1 MAYLLR
7 KWKDNTIKSRM
18 YQYLF
23 LVIGAAVLIN
33 AATMLFFQINMGRY
47 EKTME
52 QVLELN
58 HFYIDLEEGNS
69 FLGNYMKSGTPEI
82 YQSMEAALEEADYLL
97 AALEEGGI
105 SQGFVRDIQ
114 DMRRMLGTYLEA
126 ARAIQEQLFRTDET
140 GFTSGMLETVLEL
153 YDEAQEV
160 YALMDGEF
168 KNLHLSLLDYANT
181 RMAVLNW
188 QKKFFLA
195 EWVGA
200 ILLMI
205 FWSILRGRKL
215 TEQIVSPIQALTEK
229 AVEIRDG
236 SMAEFTEAHIQE
248 AGSREL
254 QILIHVFNMM
264 IDQIQKQFRATEEAA
279 AAKAR
284 LHQQELENLK
294 ITNLLRT
301 SELRALQ
308 MQMNPHFLFNTLN
321 MIAKTAYLGDSE
333 ETVFLLQKT
342 AQLLR
347 YSLDY
352 MGKSVTLARELEILD
367 CYVCL
372 QEKRFAERIDFD
384 FDLDERFHQV
394 LVPCLILQPLVE
406 NSITHGVGMYTSG
419 ARILIRTRYLEE
431 ERRGM
436 ISVVDNGLGMEPQQL
451 ARVRENLDTMEIG
464 GASCEQIGLENVYM
478 RLKNFF
484 EGDAQMELYSVPNQE
499 TEIRILI
506 PAKERGE

>member
-1 MAYLLR
+1 MR
-7 KWKDNTIKSRM
+7 KWKDNRIKSRM

-33 AATMLFFQINMGRY
+33 AATMMFFQSNMKRY

-52 QVLELN
+52 QVLALN
-58 HFYIDLEEGNS
+58 RFYIELGEGNNL
-69 FLGNYMKSGTPEI
+69 LGSYVQDGNGET
-82 YQSMEAALEEADYLL
+82 YQTMEETLGEADLFL
-97 AALEEGGI
+97 AALQEDGI
-105 SQGFVRDIQ
+105 SQGFMRDIR
-114 DMRRMLGTYLEA
+114 DMRCMLESYLEYA
-126 ARAIQEQLFRTDET
+126 QAIRDQIGCLGKES
-140 GFTSGMLETVLEL
+140 FTSGMLEMVLEL
-153 YDEAQEV
+153 YGQAQEV
-160 YALMDGEF
+160 YGLMDGEF
-168 KNLHLSLLDYANT
+168 KNLNLSLLDYANT
-181 RMAVLNW
+181 RMAVLNR
-188 QKKFFLA
+188 QKKFYLV
-195 EWVGA
+195 EWAGA
-200 ILLMI
+200 LLLMI
-205 FWSILRGRKL
+205 FWSILRGQRF
-215 TEQIVSPIQALTEK
+215 TEQIVSPIQTLTKK
-229 AVEIRDG
+229 AVEIREG
-236 SMAEFTEAHIQE
+236 SMAEFTEVRIQE
-248 AGSREL
+248 AGSQEL

-264 IDQIQKQFRATEEAA
+264 IDQIQKQFKATEEAA

-284 LHQQELENLK
+284 LHQQEMENLK

-301 SELRALQ
+301 SELKALQ

-321 MIAKTAYLGDSE
+321 MISKTAYLGDSE

-372 QEKRFAERIDFD
+372 QEKRFADRIDFD

-419 ARILIRTRYLEE
+419 ARILIRTRYLEQKKK
-431 ERRGM
+431 GM
-436 ISVVDNGLGMEPQQL
+436 ISVVDNGLGMDKQKLEQ
-451 ARVRENLDTMEIG
+451 VREKLAQAEG
-464 GASCEQIGLENVYM
+464 REVPCQEIGLENVYM
-478 RLKNFF
+478 RLKKFF
-484 EGDAQMELYSVPNQE
+484 MGEAQMEIYSVPRQE

-506 PAKERGE
+506 PAKEKGE